1 MIHITGYIGA
11 IILSAIMLIFINGEI
26 GRVLVYTISIAVVIS
41 FVLVMI
47 SRKHF
52 TVKLEGMSG
61 VCECGSIVE
70 FEVTLEKSG
79 FCFIP
84 YVMVCVETEHK
95 INLKTALLFR
105 KSVTVKGYF
114 RAEHSG
120 LNTLTM
126 KNVVIGDFL
135 GSFLRKLSY
144 EQTAHMAVLPMI
156 VDYDGPEVF
165 PNTLPSEEEEVEEG
179 ITVMHGGMPG
189 YEHREYVEGDS
200 PRRVNYKLSA
210 KKGKLMVRLDESS
223 GSATTNLF
231 IGNSALPVCCDK
243 AFALATKLVMRGG
256 TVKITHKGE
265 SRTAATPETLDRL
278 REWLAFREYAC
289 PADAP
294 ILESPPA
301 DTAVIFKGNGEIII
315 IPPGVG

>member
-1 MIHITGYIGA
+1 MIHIGGYISA
-11 IILSAIMLIFINGEI
+11 IFLGAIMLIFINGEI
-26 GRVLVYTISIAVVIS
+26 GRALVYTIGIAVIIS
-41 FVLVMI
+41 IIVTVI

-52 TVKLEGMSG
+52 TVKMEGLSG
-61 VCECGSIVE
+61 VCECGSLVE
-70 FEVTLEKSG
+70 FEVTLEKCG

-84 YVMVCVETEHK
+84 HIMICVESK
-95 INLKTALLFR
+95 NPIYLRTALLFR

-120 LNTLTM
+120 LNTLTI

-135 GSFLRKLSY
+135 GGFARKLPF
-144 EQTAHMAVLPMI
+144 EQKTHMAVLPMI

-189 YEHREYVEGDS
+189 YEHREYIEGDS

-210 KKGKLMVRLDESS
+210 KRGKLMVRLDESS

-231 IGNSALPVCCDK
+231 ICDNALPICCDK

-278 REWLAFREYAC
+278 REWMAFREYAEFTDEPKTESV
-289 PADAP
+289 PA
-294 ILESPPA
+294 E
-301 DTAVIFKGNGEIII
+301 TTVVFKGNGET
-315 IPPGVG
+315 VAVSK

>member
-11 IILSAIMLIFINGEI
+11 IFLSAIMLIFISGEI
-26 GRVLVYTISIAVVIS
+26 GRVLVYAISIAVAISIILVI
-41 FVLVMI
+41 I

-52 TVKLEGMSG
+52 TVKLEELSG

-70 FEVTLEKSG
+70 FEVTLEKRG

-84 YVMVCVETEHK
+84 YVMVCVEAEHP
-95 INLKTALLFR
+95 INLRTALLFR

-114 RAEHSG
+114 HAEHSG
-120 LNTLTM
+120 LNKLTM
-126 KNVVIGDFL
+126 NTVVIGDFL
-135 GSFLRKLSY
+135 GSFSRKLPC
-144 EQTAHMAVLPMI
+144 EQTAHMAVLPMM

-165 PNTLPSEEEEVEEG
+165 PNTPSEEEEVEEG
-179 ITVMHGGMPG
+179 ITVMRGGMPG

-210 KKGKLMVRLDESS
+210 KRGKLMVRLDSG

-231 IGNSALPVCCDK
+231 IGDSALPVCCDK

-265 SRTAATPETLDRL
+265 SRTAVTPETLDRL
-278 REWLAFREYAC
+278 REWLAFREYAR
-289 PADAP
+289 PTDAP
-294 ILESPPA
+294 RFESPPA
-301 DTAVIFKGNGEIII
+301 DTTVTFKGNGEIII
-315 IPPGVG
+315 VSPIAN

>member
-1 MIHITGYIGA
+1 MIRIGGYIGA
-11 IILSAIMLIFINGEI
+11 IVLSAILLIFINGEI
-26 GRVLVYTISIAVVIS
+26 GRALVYTICIAVTVSI
-41 FVLVMI
+41 VVAVI

-52 TVKLEGMSG
+52 TVKMEGLSG
-61 VCECGSIVE
+61 VCECGSLVE
-70 FEVTLEKSG
+70 FEVTLEKIG

-84 YVMVCVETEHK
+84 HIMICVEAEYPIH
-95 INLKTALLFR
+95 LRTALLFR

-120 LNTLTM
+120 LTTLSIN
-126 KNVVIGDFL
+126 NVVIGDLLNGFA
-135 GSFLRKLSY
+135 RKMPV
-144 EQTAHMAVLPMI
+144 EQKTHMAVLPMI

-179 ITVMHGGMPG
+179 ITVTHGGMPG

-210 KKGKLMVRLDESS
+210 KRGKLMVRLDESS

-231 IGNSALPVCCDK
+231 ISSNALPICCDK

-278 REWLAFREYAC
+278 REWMAFREYARST
-289 PADAP
+289 DAP
-294 ILESPPA
+294 ISESAPA
-301 DTAVIFKGNGEIII
+301 DTMVIFKGNGEIVVTT
-315 IPPGVG
+315 PAC

>member
-1 MIHITGYIGA
+1 MIRIGGYIGA
-11 IILSAIMLIFINGEI
+11 IILSAILLIFINGEI
-26 GRVLVYTISIAVVIS
+26 GRALVYTISIAVIVSI
-41 FVLVMI
+41 VVTVI

-52 TVKLEGMSG
+52 TVKLEGLSG
-61 VCECGSIVE
+61 VCECGSLVE
-70 FEVTLEKSG
+70 FEITLEKCG

-84 YVMVCVETEHK
+84 HIMVCVEAERS
-95 INLKTALLFR
+95 IYLKTALLFR
-105 KSVTVKGYF
+105 KSVTVKGCF

-120 LNTLTM
+120 LYTLRTE
-126 KNVVIGDFL
+126 NVIIGDFL
-135 GSFLRKLSY
+135 GGFARKLPC
-144 EQTAHMAVLPMI
+144 EQKTHMAVLPMI

-231 IGNSALPVCCDK
+231 ISGNALPICCDK

-265 SRTAATPETLDRL
+265 ERTAATPETLDRL
-278 REWLAFREYAC
+278 REWLAFREYAK
-289 PADAP
+289 PTD
-294 ILESPPA
+294 ESKSESVPA
-301 DTAVIFKGNGEIII
+301 DTAVIFKGKGEI
-315 IPPGVG
+315 VAVSS

>member
-11 IILSAIMLIFINGEI
+11 ILLGAIMLIFINGEI
-26 GRVLVYTISIAVVIS
+26 GRVMVYVIGIAVAVS
-41 FVLVMI
+41 LVLTII

-52 TVKLEGMSG
+52 KVKLGDMSG

-70 FEVTLEKSG
+70 FDVTLEKNG

-84 YVMVCVETEHK
+84 YLMICIEGENS
-95 INLKTALLFR
+95 INIKTALLFR

-120 LNTLTM
+120 LNMLTM

-135 GSFLRKLSY
+135 GSFSQKLPY
-144 EQTAHMAVLPMI
+144 EQTAHMAVLPMV

-231 IGNSALPVCCDK
+231 IGDSGLPVCCDK

-278 REWLAFREYAC
+278 REWLAFREYAR
-289 PADAP
+289 PEDAP
-294 ILESPPA
+294 KTESPPA
-301 DTAVIFKGNGEIII
+301 DTAVVFKGNGEIII
-315 IPPGVG
+315 IPPVYS

>member
-1 MIHITGYIGA
+1 MIRVTGYIGA
-11 IILSAIMLIFINGEI
+11 LFLSAILLIFINGEI
-26 GRVLVYTISIAVVIS
+26 GRALVYTISVAGIIS
-41 FVLVMI
+41 TVLIII

-52 TVKLEGMSG
+52 TVKMEGLSG
-61 VCECGSIVE
+61 ICECGSLVE
-70 FEVTLEKSG
+70 FEVTLEKRG

-84 YVMVCVETEHK
+84 YVMICVEAEHP
-95 INLKTALLFR
+95 IRLRTALLFR

-120 LNTLTM
+120 LNTLTIE
-126 KNVVIGDFL
+126 NVVIGDFL
-135 GSFLRKLSY
+135 GGFAHKLPF
-144 EQTAHMAVLPMI
+144 EQKTHMAVLPMI

-179 ITVMHGGMPG
+179 ITVMRGGLPG

-223 GSATTNLF
+223 GSAATNLF

-278 REWLAFREYAC
+278 REWMAFREYAKSTDE
-289 PADAP
+289 PKTE
-294 ILESPPA
+294 IPPL
-301 DTAVIFKGNGEIII
+301 DTTVIFKGNGEIVTVT
-315 IPPGVG
+315 PTV

>member
-1 MIHITGYIGA
+1 MIRIGGYIGGL
-11 IILSAIMLIFINGEI
+11 ILSAILLIFINGEI
-26 GRVLVYTISIAVVIS
+26 GRALVYTISTAVIISIAVAV
-41 FVLVMI
+41 I

-52 TVKLEGMSG
+52 TVKMEGLSG
-61 VCECGSIVE
+61 MCECGSLVE
-70 FEVTLEKSG
+70 FDVTLEKSG

-84 YVMVCVETEHK
+84 YVMICVKSENP
-95 INLKTALLFR
+95 IYLKTALLFR

-120 LNTLTM
+120 LSTL
-126 KNVVIGDFL
+126 KIENVVIGDFL
-135 GSFLRKLSY
+135 GAFARQLPC
-144 EQTAHMAVLPMI
+144 EQKTHMAVLPR
-156 VDYDGPEVF
+156 VVEYDGPEVF

-210 KKGKLMVRLDESS
+210 KKRRLMVRLDESS

-231 IGNSALPVCCDK
+231 ICNNALPICCDK

-256 TVKITHKGE
+256 TVKITHKNE
-265 SRTAATPETLDRL
+265 SRAASTPETLERL
-278 REWLAFREYAC
+278 REWLAFREYANAN
-289 PADAP
+289 PADETKS
-294 ILESPPA
+294 ESIPA
-301 DTAVIFKGNGEIII
+301 DTAVIFKGDGEIAAAK
-315 IPPGVG
+315 